1 MLKLTKKATITC
13 IIIFQFIYSQSNHY
27 ISGKV
32 IDRNNEALLGAN
44 INLKGTFLGS
54 TTDFDG
60 NYRIDNIDPGKYTL
74 LVSYIG
80 YKSQEIEL
88 YISEFESSD
97 ASEDDES
104 SFSSK
109 LGLDIDEETEDE
121 EDFGGILKAPFHENI
136 NFTLEEAALE
146 TQQIVVSASKK
157 KEK

>member
-1 MLKLTKKATITC
+1 M
-13 IIIFQFIYSQSNHY
+13 
-27 ISGKV
+27 
-32 IDRNNEALLGAN
+32 GAN

-60 NYRIDNIDPGKYTL
+60 KYRIDNIDPGKYTL

-121 EDFGGILKAPFHENI
+121 EDSGGILKAPFHENI
-136 NFTLEEAALE
+136 NFTLEEDALE
-146 TQQIVVSASKK
+146 TEQIVVSASKK
-157 KEK
+157 K